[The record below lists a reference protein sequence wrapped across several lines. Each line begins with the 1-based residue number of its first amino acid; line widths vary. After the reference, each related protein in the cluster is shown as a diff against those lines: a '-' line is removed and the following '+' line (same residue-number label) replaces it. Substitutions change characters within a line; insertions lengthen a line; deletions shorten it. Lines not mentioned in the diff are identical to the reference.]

1 MGKARKRTPTPRKPR
16 TARPR
21 PARKKGVKPA
31 SSPSGPGPDLEAQ
44 AKKVAGEDRGMN
56 FFDDDPG
63 FIEILKLYVD
73 RAMFEHLLPYF
84 TNLGAA
90 AGGRLDELASIAD
103 KNPPALSS
111 RDRRGREVQT
121 IDYHPAFKEMQ
132 RIGFADFGLA
142 AISHRGGCLGWP
154 TPLPHPAK
162 YAMTFLFS
170 QAEFGLYCPISMTDS
185 AARVI
190 NRFATPELAERFV
203 PNLTSMD
210 MEHLYQGAMFMT
222 EMGAGSDVGATT
234 TLAREEEGE
243 WRLYGEKWFCSN
255 VDADVVLTLARP
267 EGASGG
273 TKGLGMFLL
282 PKTLPDGRRNRYRI
296 VRLKDKLGTR
306 SMPSGEVVL
315 EGAVA
320 YPVGDLNRGFLQM
333 AEMVNVSRLSNG
345 VRSAGLMRRA
355 WRDALAAASTRKAFG
370 KPILKFPLLKRQLDK
385 IRLPGEQAIS
395 FFLFTAEIL
404 QRADD
409 GDEGAQKLS
418 RLLTPLLKFRACRDA
433 RKVTGDAMEVRG
445 GCGYIEEYVA
455 PRLLRDAHLGSIW
468 EGTSNIVALDAIKRA
483 IGKIGAE
490 KILFEEIEYRFSFV
504 PNRKNSRASKLC
516 RESLTNLRL
525 AADFAA
531 GVARGG
537 KTQEHRV
544 REAAT
549 ALYRGIA
556 ICIMAWEGAL
566 CTDTSVAS
574 DRLGLAETGLRL
586 LNPEPGEHVRRSETE
601 HPEEKRN
608 EENARAFSPR
618 G

>member
-1 MGKARKRTPTPRKPR
+1 MGNARKRTPSPRKPR
-16 TARPR
+16 TSRPR
-21 PARKKGVKPA
+21 PAKRRAAKPA
-31 SSPSGPGPDLEAQ
+31 SAPPGPGPDLEGQ

-73 RAMFEHLLPYF
+73 RALFEHLLPYF
-84 TNLGAA
+84 SNLGAA

-103 KNPPALSS
+103 KHPPTLSS
-111 RDRRGREVQT
+111 RDRRGREIQS
-121 IDYHPAFKEMQ
+121 IEYHPAFKEMQ

-190 NRFATPELAERFV
+190 NRFAAPALAERYV

-234 TLAREEEGE
+234 TVAREEDGE
-243 WRLYGEKWFCSN
+243 WRLHGEKWFCSN
-255 VDADVVLTLARP
+255 VDAEVILTLARP
-267 EGASGG
+267 EGAPAG

-320 YPVGDLNRGFLQM
+320 YPVGDLGRGFLQM

-355 WRDALAAASTRKAFG
+355 WRDALSAASTRKAFG

-385 IRLPGEQAIS
+385 VRLPGEQAIS

-404 QRADD
+404 QRADE
-409 GDEGAQKLS
+409 GDERAQKLS

-483 IGKIGAE
+483 VGRIGAD
-490 KILFEEIEYRFSFV
+490 KVLLEEIEYRFSFV
-504 PNRKNSRASKLC
+504 PNHKDSRAAALC
-516 RESLTNLRL
+516 REALRNLGL
-525 AADFAA
+525 AVDFAKAVADA
-531 GVARGG
+531 G
-537 KTQEHRV
+537 KMQEHRI

-549 ALYRGIA
+549 ALYRSIA
-556 ICIMAWEGAL
+556 ICIMTWEGAL
-566 CTDTSVAS
+566 CTDNSVAA
-574 DRLGLAETGLRL
+574 DRLGLAEITLSL
-586 LNPEPGEHVRRSETE
+586 LNPESGAQFKRSETE
-601 HPEEKRN
+601 HRDESKTQHK
-608 EENARAFSPR
+608 ARAPLPDV
-618 G
+618 

>member
-1 MGKARKRTPTPRKPR
+1 MGKAPKRPRPAR
-16 TARPR
+16 PGRRPRPR
-21 PARKKGVKPA
+21 PARKRGPVRPPA
-31 SSPSGPGPDLEAQ
+31 DAGPGPDLEAQ
-44 AKKVAGEDRGMN
+44 AKKVAAEDRGMN
-56 FFDDDPG
+56 FFDDDPA
-63 FIEILKLYVD
+63 FVEVLRLYID
-73 RAMFEHLLPYF
+73 RALFEHLYPYF
-84 TNLGAA
+84 TNLGAT

-103 KNPPALSS
+103 KNPPTLSS
-111 RDRRGREVQT
+111 RDRRGREIQS
-121 IDYHPAFKEMQ
+121 IDYHPAFREMQ

-190 NRFATPELAERFV
+190 NRFAAPELAERYV
-203 PNLTSMD
+203 PHLTSMD
-210 MEHLYQGAMFMT
+210 MEHLFQGAMFMT

-234 TLAREEEGE
+234 TSAREENGE

-255 VDADVVLTLARP
+255 VDADVILTLARP
-267 EGASGG
+267 EGAPGG

-320 YPVGDLNRGFLQM
+320 YPVGDLKRGFLQM

-355 WRDALAAASTRKAFG
+355 WRDALAAATTRKAFG

-385 IRLPGEQAIS
+385 IRLAGEQALS

-404 QRADD
+404 QRADE
-409 GDEGAQKLS
+409 GDERSQKLS
-418 RLLTPLLKFRACRDA
+418 RLLTPLIKFRACRDA
-433 RKVTGDAMEVRG
+433 RKVTGDAMEIRG

-468 EGTSNIVALDAIKRA
+468 EGTSNIVALDAIKRG
-483 IGKIGAE
+483 IGKLGAQN
-490 KILFEEIEYRFSFV
+490 ILLEEIEYRFSFV
-504 PNRKNSRASKLC
+504 PNRDDPRVANLMDQGLKNLNAAAEFA
-516 RESLTNLRL
+516 REV
-525 AADFAA
+525 AA
-531 GVARGG
+531 GG
-537 KTQEHRV
+537 KEQEHRI

-549 ALYRGIA
+549 SLYRAIA
-556 ICIMAWEGAL
+556 VCLMTWEGAL
-566 CTDTSVAS
+566 CTDESVAADRLTLAEWTLRFQHPLPEGPLEESEIHPPGGES
-574 DRLGLAETGLRL
+574 DR
-586 LNPEPGEHVRRSETE
+586 RRPQASSS
-601 HPEEKRN
+601 RI
-608 EENARAFSPR
+608 
-618 G
+618 